1 LVDRNSGVTRTVSV
15 ESTAQPKTA
24 LAHVRILGR
33 GWQQEVGL
41 VIAIVLLGAYFT
53 SRNSVFISLENLGNI
68 GEQSTLLG
76 VLAVGMTFV
85 VVSGQ
90 FDLSVGSTFGLSA
103 IVFAVA
109 LEAGW
114 NVWLAALAGIAS
126 GTAMG
131 LTNGLLSVL
140 LRVPVIIITLGTLS
154 IYRGTSYWIS
164 DGFPVSNFGQSSGLF
179 KFGRGELVPWPSG
192 LDWMPDLALALAG
205 VALLGHLLLSRTAF
219 GQHVSA
225 LGSNRRAAQLAGV
238 RVNRVQAGVLT
249 LLGLTAGIAGVLGV
263 AQAGSADPNGGAG
276 YELDVIAAV
285 IIGGAALTGGRGRI
299 LASLL
304 GILLITEVRN
314 GLVISGVS
322 LYGQVIV
329 SGVLVVAAV
338 AVDRLITGRGE
349 RSTSLA
355 QEVAHGVRWLSG
367 ERQVTPSSPRRRS
380 HPISK
385 KEER

>member
-1 LVDRNSGVTRTVSV
+1 MTRGVSAGSRARLQTAVTR
-15 ESTAQPKTA
+15 ARPLGK
-24 LAHVRILGR
+24 RLGR

-41 VIAIVLLGAYFT
+41 VVAIVLIGVYFT
-53 SRNSVFISLENLGNI
+53 SRNSVFLSLENLGNI
-68 GEQSTLLG
+68 AEQSTFLG
-76 VLAVGMTFV
+76 LLAVAMTFV

-103 IVFAVA
+103 IVFALA

-114 NVWLAALAGIAS
+114 NVWPAALAGIAS
-126 GTAMG
+126 GAGMG

-164 DGFPVSNFGQSSGLF
+164 DGFPISDFGQSSGLF
-179 KFGRGELVPWPSG
+179 KFGQRQLIPWPSA
-192 LDWMPDLALALAG
+192 LDWIPDLVLALAVA
-205 VALLGHLLLSRTAF
+205 ALLGHLLLSRTAF
-219 GQHVSA
+219 GQHVYA

-238 RVNRVQAGVLT
+238 HVNRVQVGVLT
-249 LLGLTAGIAGVLGV
+249 LLGLTAGVAGVLGV
-263 AQAGSADPNGGAG
+263 AEAGSADPNGGAG

-285 IIGGAALTGGRGRI
+285 IIGGAAITGGRGRV

-304 GILLITEVRN
+304 GILLIGEVRN

-322 LYGQVIV
+322 LYGQIIV

-349 RSTSLA
+349 RQASLRMEMA
-355 QEVAHGVRWLSG
+355 RGISRLTRRLPGLEP
-367 ERQVTPSSPRRRS
+367 TSPRQRARPVS
-380 HPISK
+380 
-385 KEER
+385 KEEEQ

>member
-1 LVDRNSGVTRTVSV
+1 VTQGVSAG
-15 ESTAQPKTA
+15 SNAQVQTA
-24 LAHVRILGR
+24 LAHARPLVR
-33 GWQQEVGL
+33 GWQQELGL
-41 VIAIVLLGAYFT
+41 VVAIVLLGVYFT
-53 SRNSVFISLENLGNI
+53 SRNSVFVSLENLGNI
-68 GEQSTLLG
+68 AEQSTLLG
-76 VLAVGMTFV
+76 LLAVGMTFV

-103 IVFAVA
+103 IVFGVA

-126 GTAMG
+126 GAGMG

-164 DGFPVSNFGQSSGLF
+164 DGFPVSNFSQSSGLF
-179 KFGRGELVPWPSG
+179 KFGQGELVPWPSG
-192 LDWMPDLALALAG
+192 LNWIPDLVLALAG
-205 VALLGHLLLSRTAF
+205 VALLGHLLLSRTAL
-219 GQHVSA
+219 GQHAYA

-238 RVNRVQAGVLT
+238 RVNRVQAAVLT
-249 LLGLTAGIAGVLGV
+249 FLGLTAGIAGVLGV

-285 IIGGAALTGGRGRI
+285 IIGGAALTGGRGRVP
-299 LASLL
+299 ASLL
-304 GILLITEVRN
+304 GVLLISEVRN

-322 LYGQVIV
+322 LYGQIIV

-349 RSTSLA
+349 RQTSLG
-355 QEVAHGVRWLSG
+355 QELAHGVGPLTRRLRQRLQPIPKEK
-367 ERQVTPSSPRRRS
+367 ER
-380 HPISK
+380 
-385 KEER
+385 

>member
-1 LVDRNSGVTRTVSV
+1 VTRGVSAG
-15 ESTAQPKTA
+15 SRARLQTAVA
-24 LAHVRILGR
+24 LARPLGKRLGR

-41 VIAIVLLGAYFT
+41 VIAIILLGLYFT
-53 SRNSVFISLENLGNI
+53 SRNGVFLSLENFGNI
-68 GEQSTLLG
+68 AEQSTFLG
-76 VLAVGMTFV
+76 LLAVAMTFV

-90 FDLSVGSTFGLSA
+90 FDLSVGSMFGLSA

-114 NVWLAALAGIAS
+114 NVWLAALAGIAA
-126 GTAMG
+126 GTGMG

-154 IYRGTSYWIS
+154 IYRGTAYWIS
-164 DGFPVSNFGQSSGLF
+164 DGFPISDFGQSSALF
-179 KFGRGELVPWPSG
+179 KFGQRGLVPWPSG
-192 LDWMPDLALALAG
+192 LDWIPDLVLALAA

-219 GQHVSA
+219 GQHVYA

-238 RVNRVQAGVLT
+238 HVNRVQVGVLA

-263 AQAGSADPNGGAG
+263 AEAGSADPNGGVG

-285 IIGGAALTGGRGRI
+285 IIGGAAITGGRGRVP
-299 LASLL
+299 ASLL
-304 GILLITEVRN
+304 GILLIGEVRN

-329 SGVLVVAAV
+329 SGVLVIAAV

-349 RSTSLA
+349 RQTPLRM
-355 QEVAHGVRWLSG
+355 EV
-367 ERQVTPSSPRRRS
+367 ERAFGRLTPRRRAR
-380 HPISK
+380 PILK
-385 KEER
+385 DEER

>member
-1 LVDRNSGVTRTVSV
+1 V
-15 ESTAQPKTA
+15 A
-24 LAHVRILGR
+24 LARPLGKRLGR

-41 VIAIVLLGAYFT
+41 VIAIVLIGVYFT
-53 SRNSVFISLENLGNI
+53 SRNSVFLSLENIGNI
-68 GEQSTLLG
+68 AEQSTFLG
-76 VLAVGMTFV
+76 LLAVGMTLV

-90 FDLSVGSTFGLSA
+90 FDLSVGSMFGVSA

-126 GTAMG
+126 GAGMG
-131 LTNGLLSVL
+131 LTNALLSVL

-154 IYRGTSYWIS
+154 VYRGTSYWIS
-164 DGFPVSNFGQSSGLF
+164 DGFPVSNFGQSSALF
-179 KFGRGELVPWPSG
+179 KFGQGRLIPWPSA
-192 LDWMPDLALALAG
+192 LDWIPDLVLALAG

-219 GQHVSA
+219 GQHVYA

-238 RVNRVQAGVLT
+238 HVNRVQVGVLT
-249 LLGLTAGIAGVLGV
+249 LLGLTAGVAGVLGV
-263 AQAGSADPNGGAG
+263 AQAASADPNGGVG

-285 IIGGAALTGGRGRI
+285 IIGGAALTGGRGRVP
-299 LASLL
+299 ASLL
-304 GILLITEVRN
+304 GILLIGEVRN

-329 SGVLVVAAV
+329 SGVLIVAAV

-349 RSTSLA
+349 RRTLLRK
-355 QEVAHGVRWLSG
+355 EVAHSIRRLNRRLQ
-367 ERQVTPSSPRRRS
+367 ELTPRSPRQRPR
-380 HPISK
+380 PISK
-385 KEER
+385 GEER

>member
-1 LVDRNSGVTRTVSV
+1 MSKARLQS
-15 ESTAQPKTA
+15 AAA
-24 LAHVRILGR
+24 LARQLGR

-41 VIAIVLLGAYFT
+41 VIAIVLIGSYFT
-53 SRNSVFISLENLGNI
+53 SRNSVFLSLQNLGNI
-68 GEQSTLLG
+68 AEQSTFLG
-76 VLAVGMTFV
+76 LLAVAMTFV

-90 FDLSVGSTFGLSA
+90 FDLSVGSMFGLSA

-114 NVWLAALAGIAS
+114 NVWLAALAGIAA
-126 GTAMG
+126 GAAMG

-164 DGFPVSNFGQSSGLF
+164 DGFPVSNFGQSSDLF
-179 KFGRGELVPWPSG
+179 KFGQGQLIPWPSA
-192 LDWMPDLALALAG
+192 LDWIPDLVLALAG
-205 VALLGHLLLSRTAF
+205 AGLLGHLLLSRTAF
-219 GQHVSA
+219 GQHVYA

-238 RVNRVQAGVLT
+238 HVNRVQVGALT
-249 LLGLTAGIAGVLGV
+249 LLGATAGVAGVLGV
-263 AQAGSADPNGGAG
+263 AEAGGADPNGGVG

-285 IIGGAALTGGRGRI
+285 IIGGAAITGGRGRV

-304 GILLITEVRN
+304 GIWLIGEVRN

-322 LYGQVIV
+322 LYGQIIV
-329 SGVLVVAAV
+329 SGVLVLAAV

-349 RSTSLA
+349 RQASLRLELA
-355 QEVAHGVRWLSG
+355 RGISRLIRRLQRLEPGS
-367 ERQVTPSSPRRRS
+367 RRRRTR
-380 HPISK
+380 PISK
-385 KEER
+385 EDER

>member
-1 LVDRNSGVTRTVSV
+1 VTQGVSAG
-15 ESTAQPKTA
+15 SNAQVQTA
-24 LAHVRILGR
+24 LAHARPLVR
-33 GWQQEVGL
+33 GWQQELGL
-41 VIAIVLLGAYFT
+41 VVAIVLLGVYFT
-53 SRNSVFISLENLGNI
+53 SRNSVFVSLENLGNI
-68 GEQSTLLG
+68 AEQSTLLG
-76 VLAVGMTFV
+76 LLAVGMTFV

-103 IVFAVA
+103 IVFGVA

-126 GTAMG
+126 GVGMG

-164 DGFPVSNFGQSSGLF
+164 DGFPVSNFSQSSGLF
-179 KFGRGELVPWPSG
+179 KFGQGELVPWPSG
-192 LDWMPDLALALAG
+192 LNWIPDLVLALAG
-205 VALLGHLLLSRTAF
+205 VALLGHLLLSRTAL
-219 GQHVSA
+219 GQHAYA

-238 RVNRVQAGVLT
+238 RVNRVQAAVLT
-249 LLGLTAGIAGVLGV
+249 FLGLTAGIAGVLGV

-285 IIGGAALTGGRGRI
+285 IIGGAALTGGRGRVP
-299 LASLL
+299 ASLL
-304 GILLITEVRN
+304 GVLLISEVRN

-322 LYGQVIV
+322 LYGQIIV

-349 RSTSLA
+349 RQTSLG
-355 QEVAHGVRWLSG
+355 QELAHGVGPLTRRLRQRLQPIPKEK
-367 ERQVTPSSPRRRS
+367 ER
-380 HPISK
+380 
-385 KEER
+385 

>member
-1 LVDRNSGVTRTVSV
+1 MSKARLQS
-15 ESTAQPKTA
+15 AAA
-24 LAHVRILGR
+24 LARQLGR

-41 VIAIVLLGAYFT
+41 VIAIVLIGSYFT
-53 SRNSVFISLENLGNI
+53 SRNSVFLSLQNLGNI
-68 GEQSTLLG
+68 AEQSTFLG
-76 VLAVGMTFV
+76 LLAVAMTFV

-90 FDLSVGSTFGLSA
+90 FDLSVGSMFGLSA

-114 NVWLAALAGIAS
+114 NVWLAALAGIAA
-126 GTAMG
+126 GAAMG

-164 DGFPVSNFGQSSGLF
+164 DGFPVSNFGQSSDLF
-179 KFGRGELVPWPSG
+179 KFGQGQLIPWPSA
-192 LDWMPDLALALAG
+192 LDWIPDLVLALAG
-205 VALLGHLLLSRTAF
+205 VGLLGHLLLSRTAF
-219 GQHVSA
+219 GQHVYA

-238 RVNRVQAGVLT
+238 HVNRVQVGALT
-249 LLGLTAGIAGVLGV
+249 LLGATAGVAGVLGV
-263 AQAGSADPNGGAG
+263 AEAGGADPNGGVG

-285 IIGGAALTGGRGRI
+285 IIGGAAITGGRGRV

-304 GILLITEVRN
+304 GIWLIGEVRN

-322 LYGQVIV
+322 LYGQIIV
-329 SGVLVVAAV
+329 SGVLVLAAV

-349 RSTSLA
+349 RQASLRLELA
-355 QEVAHGVRWLSG
+355 RGISRLIRRLQRLEPGS
-367 ERQVTPSSPRRRS
+367 RRRRTR
-380 HPISK
+380 PISK
-385 KEER
+385 EDER

>member
-1 LVDRNSGVTRTVSV
+1 MSNARLQS
-15 ESTAQPKTA
+15 AAA
-24 LAHVRILGR
+24 LARQVGR

-41 VIAIVLLGAYFT
+41 VIAIVLIGAYFT
-53 SRNSVFISLENLGNI
+53 SRNSVFLSLQNLGNI
-68 GEQSTLLG
+68 AEQSTFLG
-76 VLAVGMTFV
+76 LLAVAMTFV

-90 FDLSVGSTFGLSA
+90 FDLSVGSMFGLSA
-103 IVFAVA
+103 IAFAVA

-114 NVWLAALAGIAS
+114 NVWLAALAGIAA
-126 GTAMG
+126 GAAMG

-164 DGFPVSNFGQSSGLF
+164 DGFPVSNFGQSSDLF
-179 KFGRGELVPWPSG
+179 KFGQGQLIPWPSA
-192 LDWMPDLALALAG
+192 LDWIPDLVLALAG

-219 GQHVSA
+219 GQHVYA

-238 RVNRVQAGVLT
+238 HVNRVQVGTLT
-249 LLGLTAGIAGVLGV
+249 LLGATAGVAGVLGV
-263 AQAGSADPNGGAG
+263 AEAGSADPNGGVG

-285 IIGGAALTGGRGRI
+285 IIGGAAITGGRGRV

-304 GILLITEVRN
+304 GIWLIGEVRN

-322 LYGQVIV
+322 LYGQIIV
-329 SGVLVVAAV
+329 SGVLVLAAV

-349 RSTSLA
+349 RQASLRL
-355 QEVAHGVRWLSG
+355 ELVRGISRLIRRLQRLEPGS
-367 ERQVTPSSPRRRS
+367 RRRRTR
-380 HPISK
+380 PISK
-385 KEER
+385 EDER